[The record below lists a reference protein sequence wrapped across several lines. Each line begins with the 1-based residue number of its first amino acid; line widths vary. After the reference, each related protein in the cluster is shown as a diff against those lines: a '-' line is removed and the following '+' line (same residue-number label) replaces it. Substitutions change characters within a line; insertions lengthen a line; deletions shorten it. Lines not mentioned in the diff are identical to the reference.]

1 MLEEAKETGLM
12 GDETIVRGVAFL
24 RAQLLKD
31 KGTFGVE
38 FVRRCH
44 ETRFLDWT

>member
-1 MLEEAKETGLM
+1 MLEEAKDSALVA
-12 GDETIVRGVAFL
+12 DETIVRGVSFL
-24 RAQLLKD
+24 LAKLLKD

-44 ETRFLDWT
+44 ETRFLDRT